1 MLDTLLTRTGSVSDN
16 ALTGIARGLH
26 RAGVTPNALTY
37 GALACGLGAAPLF
50 YTDHG
55 WWAYAVVLVSGL
67 LDAVDGRVARMGPG
81 PTSWGG
87 VLDLLC
93 DRVVEAAILLGI
105 AVPHPSWHLPALV
118 LAATWYVNIS
128 VFLAVGAASDK
139 VSAKVIDYPPGL
151 LERSELLIFAFIVV
165 AVPVL
170 VPAVTYLYAV
180 LEIITAAQRFRY
192 GRRILRAEMTP
203 PAASAMR

>member
-1 MLDTLLTRTGSVSDN
+1 MLDTFLTRAGSASDD
-16 ALTGIARGLH
+16 ALTAVARGLH
-26 RAGVTPNALTY
+26 RSGVTPNGLTY
-37 GALACGLGAAPLF
+37 TALASGLVAALLF
-50 YTDHG
+50 YCDRG
-55 WWAYAVVLVSGL
+55 WWAYALVLLSGL

-81 PTSWGG
+81 PTVWGG

-93 DRVVEAAILLGI
+93 DRVVEAALLLGI
-105 AVPHPSWHLPALV
+105 AVPHPDWHLPALV

-128 VFLAVGAASDK
+128 VFLVIGAASDK

-170 VPAVTYLYAV
+170 VPAMAYLYAV
-180 LEIITAAQRFRY
+180 LELITAAQRFRY
-192 GRRILRAEMTP
+192 GRRMLRAEMTP
-203 PAASAMR
+203 PPASAMQ

>member
-1 MLDTLLTRTGSVSDN
+1 MLDTFLTRTGSASDE
-16 ALTGIARGLH
+16 ALRAIARGLH
-26 RAGVTPNALTY
+26 RAGVTPNGLTCAALVS
-37 GALACGLGAAPLF
+37 GLGAALLF
-50 YTDHG
+50 SLDHG
-55 WWAYAVVLVSGL
+55 WWAYVVVLLSGL

-81 PTSWGG
+81 PTPWGG
-87 VLDLLC
+87 VLDLIC
-93 DRVVEAAILLGI
+93 DRIVEAAILLGI
-105 AVPHPSWHLPALV
+105 AVPHPNWHLPALV

-128 VFLAVGAASDK
+128 VFLAVGAASDR

-165 AVPVL
+165 AFPVL
-170 VPAVTYLYAV
+170 VPAVAYVYAV